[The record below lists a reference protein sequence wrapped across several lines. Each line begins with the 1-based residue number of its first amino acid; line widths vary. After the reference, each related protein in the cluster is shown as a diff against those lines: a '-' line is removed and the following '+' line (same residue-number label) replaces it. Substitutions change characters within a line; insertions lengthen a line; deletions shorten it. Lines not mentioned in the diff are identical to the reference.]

1 MKQFHENCLWVVLAA
16 LIICWFGFVP
26 GDLWAETETAAGAP
40 NSQEKISDRKS
51 MDRVSLHTQKL
62 EIAGKKIG
70 SGVRMLEEAASRH
83 MGEWTG
89 TEAIAGVTW
98 LQLMI
103 TLLLMFL
110 VLILERVLQAL
121 IQSKL
126 KNLPADEGLIPWRK
140 LFLRALSKPL
150 TLFVWVYGMY
160 LSLSPILKN
169 FGDLQE
175 DNLIYTVARK
185 GADIGGTIAIIWFFF
200 RMVELMDVR
209 LKKWTLQTESTID
222 DMLAPLVGKTLR
234 IFIVM
239 IGGVILLQNL
249 TGIEIGP
256 LLASLGLGGLA
267 FALAAK
273 DSVANLF
280 GTITIFFDKPFQVGE
295 RIVISDYDGVVES
308 VGFRSTRIRTLT
320 GHLVTIPNEKIISNT
335 VENIGKRPHIRWL
348 NNLTITYDTPPE
360 KVETAVRMIRDILE
374 NHEGMHPDFPP
385 RVYFNGFN
393 DWSLNILVLAW
404 YHPANYWDFQTW
416 VQETCLSIMRGFE
429 KENIDFAFPSQTL
442 YMANDD
448 KRQLKLAL
456 LKGEMPV
463 RE

>member
-1 MKQFHENCLWVVLAA
+1 M
-16 LIICWFGFVP
+16 
-26 GDLWAETETAAGAP
+26 
-40 NSQEKISDRKS
+40 
-51 MDRVSLHTQKL
+51 
-62 EIAGKKIG
+62 
-70 SGVRMLEEAASRH
+70 
-83 MGEWTG
+83 
-89 TEAIAGVTW
+89 
-98 LQLMI
+98 
-103 TLLLMFL
+103 LMFL